1 MDKQINIVTKPDW
14 VTWDEI
20 KKCLYDAHA
29 DNRAKGLNMT
39 HYLWSAS
46 KIQEFIGAHGVM
58 LVALDE
64 NKVVGTAALAE
75 REGKAWYAKG
85 TYAYMCFAGILP
97 EYRGLGLY
105 KVLIKEREKIA
116 KSLGYQTI
124 LFDTHFENK
133 IIHNIAKKNGYRFVR
148 FFLANSMD
156 HYSVVMVKWLLGS
169 PYSKSYCRWKY
180 LKSILKV
187 RIKTVISLKR
197 IHPLFS
203 SRFII

>member
-105 KVLIKEREKIA
+105 KVLIKERE
-116 KSLGYQTI
+116 
-124 LFDTHFENK
+124 NK